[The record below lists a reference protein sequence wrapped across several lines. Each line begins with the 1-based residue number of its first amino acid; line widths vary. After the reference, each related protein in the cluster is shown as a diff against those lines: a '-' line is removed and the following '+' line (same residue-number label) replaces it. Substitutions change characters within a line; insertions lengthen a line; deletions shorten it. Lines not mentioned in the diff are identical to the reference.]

1 MSDQKD
7 SVVCEVRFNHHPKMF
22 KFSVDTNHMLKS
34 CKCWILG
41 AIISSSLTLLICC
54 YNYLYQPFG
63 SKMGLKIF
71 YSNFFPSISSSGM

>member
-34 CKCWILG
+34 VVNVGYWGPLYHP
-41 AIISSSLTLLICC
+41 LLHFWFAATITCI
-54 YNYLYQPFG
+54 NLLEA
-63 SKMGLKIF
+63 KWD
-71 YSNFFPSISSSGM
+71 